1 MAWIISSSMINFT
14 IHKSLVYSILKCLA
28 YSVLK
33 WKKWKNFVMTAIPI
47 FRSLPWIVHMNGRY
61 FFYLGKGSHWFGTMP
76 SLSNYTTKALSHN
89 QFFPKRPQTI
99 MVCLYIYIY
108 IYIHLNTTINALL
121 SGSIIVY
128 SNQVQ

>member
-1 MAWIISSSMINFT
+1 MINFT

-47 FRSLPWIVHMNGRY
+47 FRSLPRIVHMNGRY
-61 FFYLGKGSHWFGTMP
+61 FFYLGKGSHRFGTMP

-108 IYIHLNTTINALL
+108 IHLNTTINALL